1 MNNTRKKAL
10 ITSILTI
17 LVLFV
22 WVFFLQKSFQK
33 INPYDP
39 NWMYGEDMVNVDK
52 SYYQA
57 TKDKNLYFTYLLYN
71 WNIKFAESTAN
82 NLEKYLLKNDTLDFV
97 EKMIDI
103 WDSESFSRFYSNV
116 SSLILFNQDLTPGL
130 RLEYSDRI
138 RQRLASNKEVKEL
151 TTDEANKYKS
161 VLAKEFEYCSKYN
174 LPLNNV
180 YSDLY
185 WWIAVADRL
194 YNKNL
199 DEAFCEFLYSW
210 FQTKKISYY
219 EQMMNISH
227 ELDKNIFWEDY
238 IYDLTKRLKEYYYDL
253 AISENKTKQ
262 EWDILRIEDNL
273 KLQKLMR
280 EINNAAR
287 NSTNSN
293 TINKIVN
300 E

>member
-1 MNNTRKKAL
+1 
-10 ITSILTI
+10 
-17 LVLFV
+17 
-22 WVFFLQKSFQK
+22 
-33 INPYDP
+33 
-39 NWMYGEDMVNVDK
+39 MYGEDMVDVDK

-82 NLEKYLLKNDTLDFV
+82 NLEKYLLKNDTIDFV

-103 WDSESFSRFYSNV
+103 WDSESFSRFYNNV
-116 SSLILFNQDLTPGL
+116 SSLILFNQDLTPWL

-138 RQRLASNKEVKEL
+138 RKRLSENKNIKDL
-151 TTDEANKYKS
+151 TTEEALHYKS
-161 VLAKEFEYCSKYN
+161 VLAKEFDYCSKYN

-180 YSDLY
+180 YSDIY
-185 WWIAVADRL
+185 WGIAVADRL

-210 FQTKKISYY
+210 FKTKKLSYY

-227 ELDKNIFWEDY
+227 ELDKNIFGESY
-238 IYDLTKRLKEYYYDL
+238 IYDLAKRLKEYYYYL
-253 AISENKTKQ
+253 AIKENKIKQ